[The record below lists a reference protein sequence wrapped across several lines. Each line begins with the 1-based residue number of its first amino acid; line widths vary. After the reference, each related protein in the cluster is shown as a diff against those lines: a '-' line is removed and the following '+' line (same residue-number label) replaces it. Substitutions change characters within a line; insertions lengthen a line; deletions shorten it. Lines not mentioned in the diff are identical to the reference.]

1 MLKVILILTFVFAT
15 FTQYAKESKTPNSSP
30 VVENQSCALHFSFIF
45 QQFFYDLQKKATK
58 KLVIFNKADDKSII
72 ENYSK
77 YYNTF
82 KTKQTDA
89 LTQRKELLSINQAI
103 FEKFANAELKQCQT
117 RTKSLQE
124 TINNTCPKL
133 TSTNPEEK
141 KNLDKCTKEIMAK
154 KEVINQGNAS
164 SKAFYDLM
172 IKLKKFE

>member
-1 MLKVILILTFVFAT
+1 MFKVIFILAFVFAT
-15 FTQYAKESKTPNSSP
+15 FSQNAKESKTPNPSP
-30 VVENQSCALHFSFIF
+30 VVENQSCALHFSYIF
-45 QQFFYDLQKKATK
+45 QQFFYDLQKKSTK
-58 KLVIFNKADDKSII
+58 KLVIFNKSDDKSII

-77 YYNTF
+77 YYKTF
-82 KTKQTDA
+82 KTKQPDV
-89 LTQRKELLSINQAI
+89 LTQRKEILDANQAI
-103 FEKFANAELKQCQT
+103 FEKFATAELKQCQM

-124 TINNTCPKL
+124 TIINTCPKL

-154 KEVINQGNAS
+154 KDVINQGNAS